1 MSEKCFLKI
10 SNANIAFNE
19 KGTPVTNTINDVYFS
34 SENGIQEAHHVFI
47 KSNNLNERWAAS
59 SLPSFHIGETGFGT
73 GLNFLVAA
81 QQFITFR
88 KNHPAS
94 QLSQLYFFSTE
105 KYPLTKSDLSKTLA
119 LWPEL
124 ATSSESLLALYPMPL
139 SGLHRIHLFAD
150 QVVLDLWLGDAIE
163 GFTYAHAHQEGRI
176 DAWFLDGFAPSDDES
191 MWQPALFKQ
200 MKRLSRDKATF
211 ATLTTTKIVEE
222 GLRGIG
228 FAIQKQKWLATKPE
242 MLRGSI
248 TFEKNEQITPRQAPI
263 FHRHPPTTDTPSL
276 KQQHVAIIGG
286 GIAAAICALKLIRAG
301 KKVSLF
307 CADKTLAQ
315 GASGNEQ
322 GGFYPQ
328 LNAEAGIASQIHAQ
342 SFLYAR
348 QFYDQLLSQG
358 YWFQHQWCGVLQ
370 LCFSDNV
377 TTRYQ
382 NMMRKQTWPQS
393 LVDWVEPKQAS
404 SIANLPITSPS
415 LHLPLGGWLSPPG
428 LVHACIDA
436 ARKGDFNLYLN
447 HRLVSIVPTE
457 SQLQNQLIF
466 KHIEDDF
473 DADVD
478 ATLEAAVEATVN
490 ETADIVVLAC
500 GAESHLLSGLD
511 LPFRM
516 TRGQVERIPT
526 NTSLS
531 GLSAVLCHKGYMT
544 PAHNDHHAMGST
556 YVKNDMN
563 TEYRESEGELNLRMH
578 QQALNNTSWSNK
590 LALNKAVSDDSLR
603 HDLPNNDLRG
613 RAAIRCS
620 LPDHLPVV
628 GAFPIIEK
636 QKTELSE
643 LYKAK
648 SDDYYPIPSVQPNV
662 YLLTGLGS
670 RGLTTA
676 PLMAEILVSQ
686 LCSAP
691 LPLDSRLLNALNPN
705 RFVVRDLI
713 RRR

>member
-1 MSEKCFLKI
+1 MTSEKYFLKI
-10 SNANIAFNE
+10 SNANIAVNK
-19 KGTPVTNTINDVYFS
+19 KGASAPSKINDVCFS
-34 SENGIQEAHHVFI
+34 GKNGTQETQHVFI
-47 KSNNLNERWAAS
+47 ESNKLNERWTAS
-59 SLPSFHIGETGFGT
+59 SLPSFHIGETGFGA

-105 KYPLTKSDLSKTLA
+105 KYPLTKADLKTTLA

-124 ATSSESLLALYPMPL
+124 ATLSESLVALYPMPL
-139 SGLHRIHLFAD
+139 SGLHRIHLFAN
-150 QVVLDLWLGDAIE
+150 QVVLDLWLGDATE
-163 GFTYAHAHQEGRI
+163 GFTHAHAHQEGRI
-176 DAWFLDGFAPSDDES
+176 DAWFLDDFAPSNNES
-191 MWQPALFKQ
+191 MWQPSFFKQ
-200 MKRLSRDKATF
+200 IKRLSRNEATF
-211 ATLTTTKIVEE
+211 ATLATTEIVKQ
-222 GLRGIG
+222 GFKDVG
-228 FAIQKQKWLATKPE
+228 FALQKRKGLATKPE
-242 MLRGSI
+242 MLVGSL
-248 TFEKNEQITPRQAPI
+248 TLEKNEQVTPRQTPV
-263 FHRHPPTTDTPSL
+263 FHRHPPTAGTESL

-328 LNAEAGIASQIHAQ
+328 LNAEAGIASQIHAH

-348 QFYDQLLSQG
+348 QFYDQLLLEG
-358 YWFQHQWCGVLQ
+358 YCFGHQWCGVLQ
-370 LCFSDNV
+370 LCFSDSV
-377 TTRYQ
+377 TARYQ

-393 LVDWVEPKQAS
+393 LVDWVEPEQAS

-415 LHLPLGGWLSPPG
+415 LYLPLGGWLSPPD
-428 LVHACIDA
+428 LVSACIDA
-436 ARKGDFNLYLN
+436 AGKGDFNLYLQ
-447 HRLVSIVPTE
+447 HRLVSIVETE
-457 SQLQNQLIF
+457 SQLEKQLIF
-466 KHIEDDF
+466 KHLEDNS
-473 DADVD
+473 
-478 ATLEAAVEATVN
+478 EATVDT
-490 ETADIVVLAC
+490 TADVVVLAC

-516 TRGQVERIPT
+516 TRGQVERVPT

-531 GLSAVLCHKGYMT
+531 GLSTVLCHKGYMT
-544 PAHNDHHAMGST
+544 PAHNEHHAMGST

-590 LALNKAVSDDSLR
+590 LALNKAVSDDNLS
-603 HDLPNNDLRG
+603 HDLPDNDLRG

-628 GAFPIIEK
+628 GAFPLIEK
-636 QKTELSE
+636 QKTELGE

-648 SDDYYPIPSVQPNV
+648 ADDYYPIPSVQSNV

-691 LPLDSRLLNALNPN
+691 LPLDNRLLNAINPN

>member
-1 MSEKCFLKI
+1 LTSEKYFLKI
-10 SNANIAFNE
+10 PNANIAANE
-19 KGTPVTNTINDVYFS
+19 KRASALSEINNACFS
-34 SENGIQEAHHVFI
+34 GENGIHGTQDVFI
-47 KSNNLNERWAAS
+47 ESNKLNERWAAS

-73 GLNFLVAA
+73 GLNFLVTA

-105 KYPLTKSDLSKTLA
+105 RYPFTKADLKTTLA

-124 ATSSESLLALYPMPL
+124 ATLSESLVALYPMPL

-150 QVVLDLWLGDAIE
+150 QVVLDLWLGDATE
-163 GFTYAHAHQEGRI
+163 GFTHAHAHQEGRI
-176 DAWFLDGFAPSDDES
+176 DAWFLDGYAPSNNES

-200 MKRLSRDKATF
+200 IKRLSRHEATF
-211 ATLTTTKIVEE
+211 SMLTTTEFVEQ
-222 GLRGIG
+222 GLKDVG
-228 FAIQKQKWLATKPE
+228 FAIQKRKGLAAKPE
-242 MLRGSI
+242 ILIGSL
-248 TFEKNEQITPRQAPI
+248 TLEQNEQVTPRQAPV
-263 FHRHPPTTDTPSL
+263 FHRHTPTADTGSS

-328 LNAEAGIASQIHAQ
+328 LNAEASIASQIHAQ

-348 QFYDQLLSQG
+348 QFYDQLLLEG
-358 YWFQHQWCGVLQ
+358 YCFDHQWCGVLQ
-370 LCFSDNV
+370 LCFSDSV
-377 TTRYQ
+377 TARYQ
-382 NMMRKQTWPQS
+382 NMMRKHTWPQS
-393 LVDWVEPKQAS
+393 LVDWVEPEQAS
-404 SIANLPITSPS
+404 SIANLAITSPS
-415 LHLPLGGWLSPPG
+415 LYLPLGGWLSPPG

-436 ARKGDFNLYLN
+436 ARKGDFNLYLA
-447 HRLVSIVPTE
+447 HRLVSIVDTE
-457 SQLQNQLIF
+457 SQLPNQLIF
-466 KHIEDDF
+466 RHTENNF
-473 DADVD
+473 
-478 ATLEAAVEATVN
+478 EATVDI
-490 ETADIVVLAC
+490 TADVVVLAC

-526 NTSLS
+526 NASVS
-531 GLSAVLCHKGYMT
+531 GLSTVLCHKGYMT
-544 PAHNDHHAMGST
+544 PAHNEHHAMGST

-590 LALNKAVSDDSLR
+590 LALNKAASDDNLR
-603 HDLPNNDLRG
+603 HDLPNSDLPDSDLRG

-628 GAFPIIEK
+628 GAFPLIEK

-648 SDDYYPIPSVQPNV
+648 ADDYYPIPSAQSNV

-676 PLMAEILVSQ
+676 PLMAEILVNQ

-691 LPLDSRLLNALNPN
+691 LPLDNRLLNAINPN

>member
-1 MSEKCFLKI
+1 VFLKI

-19 KGTPVTNTINDVYFS
+19 KGAPVASIIDDVYFS
-34 SENGIQEAHHVFI
+34 SENGIQDTQRVFI
-47 KSNNLNERWAAS
+47 QSNKLNERWTAS
-59 SLPSFHIGETGFGT
+59 SLPSFHIGETGFGA
-73 GLNFLVAA
+73 GLTFLVAA

-88 KNHPAS
+88 KNNPTS
-94 QLSQLYFFSTE
+94 QLRQLYFFSTE
-105 KYPLTKSDLSKTLA
+105 KCPLTKSDLSKTLA

-124 ATSSESLLALYPMPL
+124 AALSESLVALYPMPL
-139 SGLHRIHLFAD
+139 SGLHRIHLFAN
-150 QVVLDLWLGDAIE
+150 QVVLDLWLGDATE
-163 GFTYAHAHQEGRI
+163 GFTHAHAHREGRI
-176 DAWFLDGFAPSDDES
+176 DAWFLDGFAPSNDKA

-200 MKRLSRDKATF
+200 IKRLSRNGATF
-211 ATLTTTKIVEE
+211 ATLTTTEVVKE
-222 GLRGIG
+222 GLRNVG
-228 FAIQKQKWLATKPE
+228 FAMQKQKGLATKPE
-242 MLRGSI
+242 MLIGSV
-248 TFEKNEQITPRQAPI
+248 TLEKNEQITPKQAPV
-263 FHRHPPTTDTPSL
+263 FHRHPPTAGSQSL

-348 QFYDQLLSQG
+348 QFYDQLLLEG

-370 LCFSDNV
+370 LCFNDNV
-377 TTRYQ
+377 TARYQ

-393 LVDWVEPKQAS
+393 LVDWVEPEQAS
-404 SIANLPITSPS
+404 SIANVPITKPS
-415 LHLPLGGWLSPPG
+415 LHLPLGGWLSPPD
-428 LVHACIDA
+428 LVNACIDA

-447 HRLVSIVPTE
+447 HRLVSIVQTE

-466 KHIEDDF
+466 KHIEDSF
-473 DADVD
+473 EAPIDVP
-478 ATLEAAVEATVN
+478 LEATVKATVN
-490 ETADIVVLAC
+490 KSADIVVLAC

-531 GLSAVLCHKGYMT
+531 ALSAVLCHKGYMT
-544 PAHNDHHAMGST
+544 PVHNNHHAMGST

-563 TEYRESEGELNLRMH
+563 TEYRESEGELNLSMH

-590 LALNKAVSDDSLR
+590 LALNKAVSDDSSS
-603 HDLPNNDLRG
+603 HDLPNSDLRG
-613 RAAIRCS
+613 RAAIRCN

-628 GAFPIIEK
+628 GAFPVIEK
-636 QKTELSE
+636 QKTELGE

-648 SDDYYPIPSVQPNV
+648 TDDYYPIPSVQPNV

-691 LPLDSRLLNALNPN
+691 LPLDNRLLNAVNPN